1 MKAMLNPDRLTGK
14 RVNHVVFGRGRILH
28 VQDGYMHVSF
38 GGVERMFE
46 YPAAFSQYMT
56 IEDKRLRPL
65 LPECVPAQRTPAPAR
80 PVRRKTEGFVRDEYR
95 GRGFGGVFWG
105 GWGPGAAG
113 QITFLS

>member
-14 RVNHVVFGRGRILH
+14 RVNHVVFGRGRILR

-56 IEDKRLRPL
+56 I
-65 LPECVPAQRTPAPAR
+65 AP
-80 PVRRKTEGFVRDEYR
+80 P
-95 GRGFGGVFWG
+95 
-105 GWGPGAAG
+105 AAG
-113 QITFLS
+113 MRARAAHPRPRAPRAPEDRGLCAR

>member
-14 RVNHVVFGRGRILH
+14 RVNHVVFGRGRILR

-65 LPECVPAQRTPAPAR
+65 LPECVPAQRTRTPAPARPVR
-80 PVRRKTEGFVRDEYR
+80 PVRRKTEGFVRDEYDT
-95 GRGFGGVFWG
+95 VIL
-105 GWGPGAAG
+105 ADLVKC
-113 QITFLS
+113 TV

>member
-14 RVNHVVFGRGRILH
+14 RVNHVVFGRGRILR

-65 LPECVPAQRTPAPAR
+65 LPECVPAQRTPAPRATCAGR
-80 PVRRKTEGFVRDEYR
+80 PRALCAMSTTPSSWPIWSSVPYNSIIM
-95 GRGFGGVFWG
+95 
-105 GWGPGAAG
+105 A
-113 QITFLS
+113 